1 MKKFALLI
9 LFVALVVPAMAA
21 VTLSTTIRDF
31 SDSTHPDFESKIT
44 GLETGIVGPTIG
56 ADKKPVYNGGLGA
69 EGSTSGA
76 VNFNKWYNNDPL
88 NQSIAYNLEL
98 TETSPGIYSYQNST
112 FFPIDGQLLGN
123 EGRSHNYHFT
133 LELHNS
139 FTYKGGETFNFR
151 GDDDLW
157 VFINDQLVI
166 DLGGIHSAL
175 DGSVNLDSLGLTVGD
190 TYTFDLFFAER
201 HTTESNFKMQTSIAF
216 QQVVPAPGAILL
228 GMMGTGLVGWLRRR
242 RSL

>member
-9 LFVALVVPAMAA
+9 LFVTLVVPAMAA
-21 VTLSTTIRDF
+21 VTLTTTIRDF
-31 SDSTHPDFESKIT
+31 SASTHPDFESTIT
-44 GLETGIVGPTIG
+44 GLDTGIVEQNLG
-56 ADKKPVYNGGLGA
+56 ADGKPVYAGLAGNP
-69 EGSTSGA
+69 STSGA

-88 NQSIAYNLEL
+88 NWSIAYNLEL
-98 TETSPGIYSYQNST
+98 TETSPGIYSYQDSS
-112 FFPIDGQLLGN
+112 FFPIDNQLFGN
-123 EGRSHNYHFT
+123 EGRGHNYHFT

-201 HTTESNFKMQTSIAF
+201 HTTESNFKMETSIAF

-228 GMMGTGLVGWLRRR
+228 GAMGTGLVGWLRRR